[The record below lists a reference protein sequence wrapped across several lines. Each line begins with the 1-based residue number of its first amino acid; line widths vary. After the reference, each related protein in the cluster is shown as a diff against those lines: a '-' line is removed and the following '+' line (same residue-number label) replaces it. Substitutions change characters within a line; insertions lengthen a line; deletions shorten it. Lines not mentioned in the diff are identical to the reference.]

1 MIRALL
7 PALVLLTACAPT
19 QPAGPGTADLQ
30 RLIAGARPGSAPR
43 VRDVRCDFIV
53 EEGSEWRCRYRERAS
68 DGRWIPLET
77 MVAADGNGWMLID
90 GVADP
95 DRPPSP

>member
-1 MIRALL
+1 MIRVLL

-19 QPAGPGTADLQ
+19 QPSGPGTMDLQ
-30 RLIAGARPGSAPR
+30 RLIAGARPGSAPQ
-43 VRDVRCDFIV
+43 VRDVRCGFIA

-77 MVAADGNGWMLID
+77 FVAADGNGWTLID